1 MSTLVVKLPH
11 PPTIADIDALPPHM
25 KGEIIDGVFYAMTRP
40 RGFHQSLAGAV
51 QGELY
56 GPFQRGRAGPGGW
69 WILPEPGIEFPGSPE
84 VSPDVAG
91 WKRERMPAMPRKKSI
106 TVVPDWVCEVL
117 SDSGFG
123 VSVGMKLAR
132 NPGSRARPERTTEP
146 YPGYGDRGREDESR
160 FHRNSREFQ
169 PTRTPRPESDS
180 TRRYDLRTK
189 RPFYA
194 REGVSW
200 MWVVDPDAWLLT
212 AYRND
217 NGQWAETGVW
227 ADEKNARIPPFG
239 DVEIDVSEWWLG
251 EEEADASE

>member
-1 MSTLVVKLPH
+1 MSTLAVKLSH
-11 PPTIADIDALPPHM
+11 PPTLADIDALPPHM

-69 WILPEPGIEFPGSPE
+69 WILPEPGIEFPNSPE

-91 WKRERMPAMPRKKSI
+91 WKRERMPSMPRKKSI

-117 SDSGFG
+117 SDS
-123 VSVGMKLAR
+123 
-132 NPGSRARPERTTEP
+132 
-146 YPGYGDRGREDESR
+146 
-160 FHRNSREFQ
+160 
-169 PTRTPRPESDS
+169 

-194 REGVSW
+194 RVGVSW
-200 MWVVDPDAWLLT
+200 MWVVDPDAWLVT

-227 ADEKNARIPPFG
+227 ADEKDARIAPFG
-239 DVEIDVSEWWLG
+239 DVAIDVSAWWLG
-251 EEEADASE
+251 DEDAGAPE